1 MGNKDSSNNQIDVP
15 QQENIFFIRSS
26 AVLLLGLSLILPY
39 VQALNIGIPIYKT
52 QFDWIALILI
62 GVALF
67 SNKLNIPRN
76 LAMSINGIGILIPI
90 YRWYKASN
98 SGFNTGIEVG
108 LICLIIAGILVY
120 VKLFFFSDNKSESQ
134 TIPSVTSEAIPKET
148 QTEAKAES
156 TTDQALKNDTSKY
169 QPMSIENW
177 IVTYLIMIIP
187 IVNIVTLFVWGFGD
201 NTQPSKANW
210 AKATL
215 IWFSIFIVLYLVF
228 FGAIIRSV
236 F

>member
-1 MGNKDSSNNQIDVP
+1 MGNKDSSNNQKKSK
-15 QQENIFFIRSS
+15 QYSLSGLF
-26 AVLLLGLSLILPY
+26 AVLLWGLSLILTCVNTFNY
-39 VQALNIGIPIYKT
+39 GNLIWT
-52 QFDWIALILI
+52 QFEFDWIALILI

-67 SNKLNIPRN
+67 SKKLTIPRN
-76 LAMSINGIGILIPI
+76 IAMSINGIGILIPI
-90 YRWYKASN
+90 YRIYRVL
-98 SGFNTGIEVG
+98 TGAHPATAGV
-108 LICLIIAGILVY
+108 LLMVLLIIITGILVY
-120 VKLFFFSDNKSESQ
+120 VKLFSDNKSESQ

-187 IVNIVTLFVWGFGD
+187 IVNIVMLFVWGFGD

>member
-1 MGNKDSSNNQIDVP
+1 MGNKDSSNNQIDVL
-15 QQENIFFIRSS
+15 QQENIFVIRSL
-26 AVLLLGLSLILPY
+26 AVFLLGLSLILPY

-62 GVALF
+62 GAALF

-148 QTEAKAES
+148 QAETKAES
-156 TTDQALKNDTSKY
+156 TTDQIKKLAELKDQGILT
-169 QPMSIENW
+169 EEE
-177 IVTYLIMIIP
+177 
-187 IVNIVTLFVWGFGD
+187 FE
-201 NTQPSKANW
+201 
-210 AKATL
+210 AKKKEL
-215 IWFSIFIVLYLVF
+215 LDRI
-228 FGAIIRSV
+228 
-236 F
+236 

>member
-15 QQENIFFIRSS
+15 QQENIFVIRSS

-120 VKLFFFSDNKSESQ
+120 VKLFSDNKSESQ
-134 TIPSVTSEAIPKET
+134 TTPPVTSEDIPKET
-148 QTEAKAES
+148 QAEAKAES
-156 TTDQALKNDTSKY
+156 TTDQIKKLAELKDQGILT
-169 QPMSIENW
+169 EEE
-177 IVTYLIMIIP
+177 
-187 IVNIVTLFVWGFGD
+187 FE
-201 NTQPSKANW
+201 
-210 AKATL
+210 AKKKEL
-215 IWFSIFIVLYLVF
+215 LD
-228 FGAIIRSV
+228 RM
-236 F
+236 

>member
-1 MGNKDSSNNQIDVP
+1 MGNKDSSNNQKKSK
-15 QQENIFFIRSS
+15 QYSLSGLF
-26 AVLLLGLSLILPY
+26 AVLLWGLSLILTCVNTFNY
-39 VQALNIGIPIYKT
+39 GNLIWT
-52 QFDWIALILI
+52 QFEFDWIALILI

-120 VKLFFFSDNKSESQ
+120 VKLFSDNKSESQ

-148 QTEAKAES
+148 QAETKAES

-177 IVTYLIMIIP
+177 ISHI
-187 IVNIVTLFVWGFGD
+187 
-201 NTQPSKANW
+201 
-210 AKATL
+210 
-215 IWFSIFIVLYLVF
+215 
-228 FGAIIRSV
+228 
-236 F
+236 